1 MSNNNNNSNNNES
14 DIITSNN
21 NNNNNNNNNVE
32 YEYNNNNESHYE
44 NNNIVENE
52 ELYIITDDINNN
64 QYIRNNNNNNNNNS
78 NNKDNNNSRIN
89 KGSSSSSISS
99 NEITDITPIIKSING
114 DNEDDELPLSIS
126 QKESNTKKVRRHVIG
141 SLLVLSVVSLW
152 VASSI
157 ITQIIF
163 TSESYDKPFFLTYFG
178 TSIFSFYLGGYFIK
192 WKKWTSIPF
201 NTTQDNDY
209 DYENN
214 LNKNESTTPIII
226 KDKNLETGLPKT
238 ISTTTTTTTATT
250 NYKFTLKQILRISL
264 LLAPFWFFANY
275 TYNLSLDK
283 TSVSTNTI
291 LSTLSGIFSL
301 FLSVIFKVDKF
312 TIEKLFATL
321 LTLSGVILVSYSDFD
336 KNSNGSDTVIGDI
349 LAIVGAFLYGLYS
362 VLVKKL
368 IGSEENLPMP
378 MMFGYLGLFNL
389 IFLWPIFFI
398 LNLTSWE
405 VFELPSSRVLVYLIF
420 NGIFGSFISD
430 LLDSYS
436 VVMTSPVINSI
447 GLSLSI
453 PFAMI
458 SDFVRTGKKFTLM
471 YLFGSCLVVLGFL
484 LINLASS
491 IFEKNLKFI
500 EAKLFSRVKNLLNI
514 KKND

>member
-1 MSNNNNNSNNNES
+1 M
-14 DIITSNN
+14 SNN
-21 NNNNNNNNNVE
+21 NNNNNNDESDIITNSD
-32 YEYNNNNESHYE
+32 NNNNNNSNNEEYQYNVNHYE
-44 NNNIVENE
+44 NNNIIGNE
-52 ELYIITDDINNN
+52 ELYIITDNINNN
-64 QYIRNNNNNNNNNS
+64 QHIRTNSNNNNNS
-78 NNKDNNNSRIN
+78 NNKDNNNNNNRIN
-89 KGSSSSSISS
+89 KGSSNSISS

-126 QKESNTKKVRRHVIG
+126 QKESNSKKVRRHVIG

-201 NTTQDNDY
+201 NTKQDNDY

-214 LNKNESTTPIII
+214 SNKNESTTPIII
-226 KDKNLETGLPKT
+226 KDRNLETCLPKT
-238 ISTTTTTTTATT
+238 TSISTSISTTTTTT

-491 IFEKNLKFI
+491 IFEKKLKFI

>member
-1 MSNNNNNSNNNES
+1 MNNNSNNNEN
-14 DIITSNN
+14 DIITNINN
-21 NNNNNNNNNVE
+21 NNNKNEE
-32 YEYNNNNESHYE
+32 YEYNNLNDENNN
-44 NNNIVENE
+44 NNNIVENKN
-52 ELYIITDDINNN
+52 LYTITDDINNN
-64 QYIRNNNNNNNNNS
+64 QYIRNNNININNNINNNSINNNNNN
-78 NNKDNNNSRIN
+78 RIN
-89 KGSSSSSISS
+89 KGSSNSINS
-99 NEITDITPIIKSING
+99 NEISDITPIIKSING
-114 DNEDDELPLSIS
+114 ENDDDDDELPLSIS
-126 QKESNTKKVRRHVIG
+126 QKESNAKKVRRHVIG
-141 SLLVLSVVSLW
+141 SILVLSVVSLW

-163 TSESYDKPFFLTYFG
+163 TTESYDKPFFLTYFG

-201 NTTQDNDY
+201 NTKQDEDD

-214 LNKNESTTPIII
+214 SNKSESPTTPIII
-226 KDKNLETGLPKT
+226 KDKNLETGIPKIT
-238 ISTTTTTTTATT
+238 SSSSLSTT
-250 NYKFTLKQILRISL
+250 NYKFTLKQILRTSL

-321 LTLSGVILVSYSDFD
+321 LTLTGVILVSYSDFD

-389 IFLWPIFFI
+389 IFLWPAFFI

-405 VFELPSSRVLVYLIF
+405 VFELPSSRVFVYLIF

-458 SDFVRTGKKFTLM
+458 SDFIRTGKKFTLM
-471 YLFGSCLVVLGFL
+471 YLFGSCFVVLGFL

-491 IFEKNLKFI
+491 IFEKKLKFF
-500 EAKLFSRVKNLLNI
+500 EAKLFSNVRNLLNI

>member
-1 MSNNNNNSNNNES
+1 MNNNTNNNENDIISNNNHNHNN
-14 DIITSNN
+14 SNN
-21 NNNNNNNNNVE
+21 NNNNNNT
-32 YEYNNNNESHYE
+32 
-44 NNNIVENE
+44 IENE
-52 ELYIITDDINNN
+52 DLYIITDDINNN
-64 QYIRNNNNNNNNNS
+64 QYIRNNINNS
-78 NNKDNNNSRIN
+78 NNKENNYNNSNSNIINGNNRIN
-89 KGSSSSSISS
+89 KAGSSNSINS
-99 NEITDITPIIKSING
+99 NEISDITPIIKSINN
-114 DNEDDELPLSIS
+114 DNEDEELPLSIL

-141 SLLVLSVVSLW
+141 SILVLSVVSLW

-163 TSESYDKPFFLTYFG
+163 TTESYDKPFFLTYFG

-201 NTTQDNDY
+201 NTNQDD
-209 DYENN
+209 DDDIENN
-214 LNKNESTTPIII
+214 SNKSESPTTPIIT
-226 KDKNLETGLPKT
+226 KDKNIENGLPEINST
-238 ISTTTTTTTATT
+238 STTTTTTTTVT
-250 NYKFTLKQILRISL
+250 NYKFTLKQILRTSL

-301 FLSVIFKVDKF
+301 ILSVIFKVDKF

-321 LTLSGVILVSYSDFD
+321 LTLTGVILVSYSDFD
-336 KNSNGSDTVIGDI
+336 KSSNGSDTVIGDI

-389 IFLWPIFFI
+389 IFLWPAFFI

-471 YLFGSCLVVLGFL
+471 YLFGSCFVVLGFL

-491 IFEKNLKFI
+491 IFEKKLKYI
-500 EAKLFSRVKNLLNI
+500 EGKLFSRVKNLLNI